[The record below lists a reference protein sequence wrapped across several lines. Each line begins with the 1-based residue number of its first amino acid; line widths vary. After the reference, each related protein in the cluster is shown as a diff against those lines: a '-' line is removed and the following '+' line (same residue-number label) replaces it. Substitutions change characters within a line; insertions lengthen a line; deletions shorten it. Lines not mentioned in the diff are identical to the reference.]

1 MPALLFAG
9 FAYLS
14 SNAASLACMLFLAGP
29 WLPFGIDRSIWP
41 PLPWPAAAAIDL
53 ALIVLFGLQH
63 SVMARS
69 GWKQR
74 LARFLPQHVERSVY
88 VLASS
93 IALGLLMLLWQPIAM
108 PLWHAASDLAV
119 AALWALYGA
128 GWLLVLAATYMI
140 NHYELFGLAQVWRKF
155 RNLPTPS
162 DDFRTPYLYRYM
174 RHPLYLGW
182 LLVFWSTPQ
191 MSAGHLLFAVGMTA
205 YILIG
210 MAHEERDLLRI
221 FGDAYRD
228 YRARVPALIPGLKL
242 R

>member
-1 MPALLFAG
+1 MSALLFAG
-9 FAYLS
+9 FAYLLF
-14 SNAASLACMLFLAGP
+14 NAVSIALLLFLANL

-41 PLPWPAAAAIDL
+41 VLSWPAAAAVNV

-74 LARFLPQHVERSVY
+74 LHRIVPAHLERLVY
-88 VLASS
+88 VTASS
-93 IALGLLMLLWQPIAM
+93 IALALLIALWQPI
-108 PLWHAASDLAV
+108 PVLLWRAESELAV
-119 AALWALYGA
+119 VAFWTLYAA
-128 GWLLVLAATYMI
+128 GWLLVIAATYMI

-155 RNLPTPS
+155 RGLPAAR
-162 DDFRTPYLYRYM
+162 DDFRTPYLYRYV

-182 LLVFWSTPQ
+182 LLVFWATPS
-191 MSAGHLLFAVGMTA
+191 MSAGHLLFAAGMSI

-210 MAHEERDLLRI
+210 MAHEERDLRRV
-221 FGDAYRD
+221 FGEAYRD